1 MAATGAGQETV
12 TGNERLQQTGS
23 QILFAPKAEAFKNQ
37 FVMSKSGCVPGKL

>member
-1 MAATGAGQETV
+1 MAATGAAQEAP
-12 TGNERLQQTGS
+12 NETFKQTGS